1 MNLFAQ
7 IALQCSRVSQENQ
20 GDGISML
27 FLRSCECNL
36 QSKLNKIDAV
46 IKHIYIYTYIYTY
59 IYIYIYIAE
68 MQKRKDR
75 FSVTLRL

>member
-46 IKHIYIYTYIYTY
+46 IKHIYIY
-59 IYIYIYIAE
+59 IYIYIYIHIYIYIYSRNAE
-68 MQKRKDR
+68 KEKTD
-75 FSVTLRL
+75 SLLL